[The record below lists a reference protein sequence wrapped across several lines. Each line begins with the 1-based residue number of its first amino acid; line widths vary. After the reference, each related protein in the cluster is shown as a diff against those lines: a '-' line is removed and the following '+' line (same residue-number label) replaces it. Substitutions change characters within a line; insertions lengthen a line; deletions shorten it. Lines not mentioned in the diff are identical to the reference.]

1 MHSASCYLCK
11 QVEREPASS
20 PSQFTNSP
28 SLKAHKEGVL
38 PLPGRSGELI
48 LRKAT
53 VSKCG
58 FRISRRSGVVAH
70 GVVTGSSTVAAE
82 AGGSWE
88 FEARLICTVSFI
100 PAWAREWNPY
110 ALPPRKKNA
119 SVLEKYWKISLCL
132 VPTGLKYTLLF
143 YCLFWYQK
151 FTSSTGGLLA
161 DMDLQCFCNKY

>member
-28 SLKAHKEGVL
+28 SPKAHKEGVL
-38 PLPGRSGELI
+38 PVPGRSGELI

-70 GVVTGSSTVAAE
+70 GVVTGSSTLAAE

-110 ALPPRKKNA
+110 ALPPRKKKCQRSGEILKNFLV
-119 SVLEKYWKISLCL
+119 SCSHWSKIH
-132 VPTGLKYTLLF
+132 PTLLLSF
-143 YCLFWYQK
+143 LISKVHQFNWRALSRHG
-151 FTSSTGGLLA
+151 FTMLL
-161 DMDLQCFCNKY
+161 